1 MSPAIY
7 EFFTRLMNETI
18 EARLKHNIVRPDMV
32 HLMLEARKE
41 LEKKNNND
49 EGTENNKSQCSKLD
63 LKINFLPLSLFYSL
77 LHSSQS
83 HFYS

>member
-49 EGTENNKSQCSKLD
+49 DSTGSNKTLCSKLD
-63 LKINFLPLSLFYSL
+63 LKINVLP
-77 LHSSQS
+77 
-83 HFYS
+83 